1 MKVKLSC
8 VYCNSKGEKIGEPG
22 DELEMTPAEA
32 KALVKGGSAV
42 LIEPPKKSEREL

>member
-8 VYCNSKGEKIGEPG
+8 TYCNSKGEKIGEPG

-32 KALVKGGSAV
+32 RLLINGGSAV
-42 LIEPPKKSEREL
+42 MIEPPKKSEREI